1 LPFASAKRKRPE
13 LSPGRS
19 VDLFFIYLRK
29 REINPVKND
38 PMPSNPSKGRMEAVC
53 GSPLALPWPWLAAF
67 ALEPEAAFW
76 SAVAELDGAVVADWS
91 AALLPVVVLVA
102 LGVAAA
108 APLCALWSV
117 VLVELDEAELLSL
130 WTVLEELGVA
140 ELLPAWLLELSV
152 GVVLVELGLVL
163 VEDELE
169 LAPGAVAA
177 FWSVVLEGAAVGF
190 AWPEV
195 WSVAPG
201 VVEVCPEVALG
212 VVFDG
217 VAVLW
222 LELDGALDWFMSELL
237 LLDGVVVVVV
247 VVVVDGWLLLAA
259 GVWLLLLFGSVLVL
273 DVWPIAIPADSSNA
287 EHV

>member
-1 LPFASAKRKRPE
+1 
-13 LSPGRS
+13 
-19 VDLFFIYLRK
+19 
-29 REINPVKND
+29 
-38 PMPSNPSKGRMEAVC
+38 
-53 GSPLALPWPWLAAF
+53 
-67 ALEPEAAFW
+67 
-76 SAVAELDGAVVADWS
+76 VAELDGALAADWS

-102 LGVAAA
+102 VGVVAA
-108 APLCALWSV
+108 APLWALWSV
-117 VLVELDEAELLSL
+117 VLVELDEAELLSFG
-130 WTVLEELGVA
+130 TVLEELGAA
-140 ELLPAWLLELSV
+140 ELVPVWLLELSV
-152 GVVLVELGLVL
+152 GVVLVEFGLAL
-163 VEDELE
+163 VEEELE
-169 LAPGAVAA
+169 LAPGAVAE

-247 VVVVDGWLLLAA
+247 VVVVGCWLLLAA
-259 GVWLLLLFGSVLVL
+259 GVWLLVFGSVLVL

>member
-1 LPFASAKRKRPE
+1 
-13 LSPGRS
+13 
-19 VDLFFIYLRK
+19 
-29 REINPVKND
+29 
-38 PMPSNPSKGRMEAVC
+38 MEAVC

-67 ALEPEAAFW
+67 AFEPAAAFW
-76 SAVAELDGAVVADWS
+76 SAVAELDGALAADRS

-102 LGVAAA
+102 FWSVDGVAVVAA
-108 APLCALWSV
+108 APLCAFWSV
-117 VLVELDEAELLSL
+117 VLVELDDAELLSL
-130 WTVLEELGVA
+130 GTVLEELGAAV
-140 ELLPAWLLELSV
+140 LDPVWLLELSV
-152 GVVLVELGLVL
+152 GVVLVVLGLVL
-163 VEDELE
+163 LVDDELE
-169 LAPGAVAA
+169 VAPGAVAA
-177 FWSVVLEGAAVGF
+177 FWSVVVEGAAVGF
-190 AWPEV
+190 AWLEV

-222 LELDGALDWFMSELL
+222 LELDGVLDWFMSELL
-237 LLDGVVVVVV
+237 VLDGVL
-247 VVVVDGWLLLAA
+247 VDWLLLAA

>member
-1 LPFASAKRKRPE
+1 
-13 LSPGRS
+13 
-19 VDLFFIYLRK
+19 
-29 REINPVKND
+29 
-38 PMPSNPSKGRMEAVC
+38 MEAVC
-53 GSPLALPWPWLAAF
+53 GSPLVALPWPWLAAF
-67 ALEPEAAFW
+67 AFEPAAAFW
-76 SAVAELDGAVVADWS
+76 SAVAELDGALAADWS

-102 LGVAAA
+102 FWSVDGVGVVAA
-108 APLCALWSV
+108 APLCAFWSV
-117 VLVELDEAELLSL
+117 VLVELEDAELFG
-130 WTVLEELGVA
+130 TALEGLGAA
-140 ELLPAWLLELSV
+140 ELVPVWLLELSV
-152 GVVLVELGLVL
+152 GVVLVVLGLVL

-169 LAPGAVAA
+169 VAPGAVAA
-177 FWSVVLEGAAVGF
+177 FWSVVVEGAAVGF
-190 AWPEV
+190 AWLEV

-222 LELDGALDWFMSELL
+222 LELDGVLDWFMSELL
-237 LLDGVVVVVV
+237 VLDGVL
-247 VVVVDGWLLLAA
+247 VDWLLLAA